1 MIDSKTAKAAN
12 HIRREMKKS
21 GYTKGVW
28 SAALKTAFR
37 YDKLIEMPEV
47 YEKRI
52 WKFTKKD
59 GTRRDIHG
67 VHSTLVNPTTIRVMD
82 LNEGGAWKSFRV
94 WQLLP
99 HDEQATL

>member
-1 MIDSKTAKAAN
+1 MFTAEKITFAST
-12 HIRREMKKS
+12 IRRHMKNS

-37 YDKLIEMPEV
+37 YEKLVEMPEL
-47 YEKRI
+47 YEKRV
-52 WKFTKKD
+52 WNFTRKD
-59 GTRRDIHG
+59 GTKRQING
-67 VHSTLVNPTTIRVMD
+67 VYSELVNPTTIRTKD
-82 LNEGGAWKSFRV
+82 LDERGAWKSFRV